1 MLLKLVASLMILQMI
16 TGAPT
21 ASQKVALDYNDDSP
35 TLAPLSSNIFGD
47 LSETNLEFSLK
58 DGDSQDLVKSNST
71 VMMTTLVVPFWFRT
85 LVYLTLALPM
95 AILFLTLYCL
105 FCLS

>member
-1 MLLKLVASLMILQMI
+1 MLLKLVAILMILQMI

-21 ASQKVALDYNDDSP
+21 AIHKVALDDNDDSP
-35 TLAPLSSNIFGD
+35 TLAPLSSNSFGD

-58 DGDSQDLVKSNST
+58 DGDSQELVKSNSNADLPT
-71 VMMTTLVVPFWFRT
+71 VVPFWFRT